1 MKNIIALLLISILLT
16 ACKSDVSTLSFS
28 EIESL
33 PDSLNS
39 LIDSS
44 DTLQLIYE
52 GDNIAYLVYQ
62 AEGEVTTDVEEQE
75 GVLNITL
82 NTSNKENGEKQEHVY
97 KMTLD
102 DEHEVIDVYINGE
115 STAFDSILTLIDESG
130 M

>member
-16 ACKSDVSTLSFS
+16 ACNSDVSTLSFS